1 MKLQLDT
8 KEKTIKVEGKVN
20 LNELFEALEKLL
32 PQGVWKE
39 FVLESNTEIVWS
51 EPIYIPVYPYRNPYI
66 YPWWQPTITYDTG
79 IPPQLLEGTYCVQI

>member
-32 PQGVWKE
+32 PQGAWKE
-39 FVLESNTEIVWS
+39 FVLESNTEIVWRD
-51 EPIYIPVYPYRNPYI
+51 PIYIPYPTYRYS
-66 YPWWQPTITYDTG
+66 YPWWQQPIVTYETG
-79 IPPQLLEGTYCVQI
+79 TPPSLLEGTYCVQI